1 MDLQLAGKTALVTG
15 ASRGIGRAIAERL
28 ALEGADVAICA
39 RSGDAVEDAVKA
51 LPSKGV
57 NACGRPVDVKTQQ
70 HFGVGF
76 KTLLRRLVVST
87 FWWQMPVHYLSASV
101 LKLSNRLSTSIS
113 STL

>member
-1 MDLQLAGKTALVTG
+1 MDLQLAGKRALVTG

-51 LPSKGV
+51 LQSKGV
-57 NACGRPVDVKTQQ
+57 KAWGRPVDVKDPAALRSW
-70 HFGVGF
+70 V
-76 KTLLRRLVVST
+76 LRRLVVST